1 MSAESTSL
9 RGPRALVAARRGF
22 TIIEVLIGVLVLS
35 IGLIGIFG
43 MQSVAIVTNRVNYD
57 VRVASELAESAMER
71 MRLESSAWV
80 TAGGWP
86 PGTWLEAALTTPGA
100 WVAPPVTSSVGTPTF
115 NDLGVPRG
123 STTSGT
129 GRVSTRNSRYCLRM
143 RSQFLG
149 GTAFARVEVQVQWPR
164 NRDGERRL
172 AGDCA
177 NVLNLADETRRIEFH
192 SVQVT
197 GTVTQNA
204 SIATN

>member
-1 MSAESTSL
+1 MRPMRETKRRL
-9 RGPRALVAARRGF
+9 RRGF
-22 TIIEVLIGVLVLS
+22 TIIEVLIGVLILS

-71 MRLESSAWV
+71 MRLESGAWV

-86 PGTWLEAALTTPGA
+86 PGSWLDRVLSTPGL
-100 WVAPPVTSSVGTPTF
+100 WVAPPMSAPAGIPTI

-123 STTSGT
+123 VTGSGT
-129 GRVSTRNSRYCLRM
+129 GRVATRNSRYCMRM

-149 GTAFARVEVQVQWPR
+149 GTSFARVEVQVLWPR
-164 NRDGERRL
+164 NRDGERTL
-172 AGDCA
+172 GTDCQ
-177 NVLNLADETRRIEFH
+177 NVFLLDDLNRRAQFYM
-192 SVQVT
+192 VQVT
-197 GTVTQNA
+197 GTVSQNA